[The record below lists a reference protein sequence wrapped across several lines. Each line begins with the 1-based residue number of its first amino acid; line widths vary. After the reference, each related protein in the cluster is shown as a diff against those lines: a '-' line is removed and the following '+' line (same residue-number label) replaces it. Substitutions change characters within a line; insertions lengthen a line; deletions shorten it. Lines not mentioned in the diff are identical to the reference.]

1 MRIDHKNRLTR
12 IGYELIRDIIKE
24 YFGGKIRILEESNL
38 ETKEEKI
45 VKNGL

>member
-1 MRIDHKNRLTR
+1 MLCVTTFFKQ
-12 IGYELIRDIIKE
+12 LIRDIIKE

-45 VKNGL
+45 VKDVL